1 MADDFDSPDGRV
13 LGEDNSVTFT
23 PEILLWLNSK
33 KGRKDYRIT
42 FFNKISNLIED
53 IQSFGMPKRAN
64 AKVIRSVEVP
74 VFYIRLSKS
83 VRILFDY
90 STHGNKIEIMVLC
103 VSDKKEFQDKLKR
116 SAEHIVHASSFD
128 RLDWDDENTEELDLS
143 KCNRSDIIALQK
155 KASIRFGKLPEK
167 EQQEGWTKEDYVA
180 RAKRA
185 TIYDF
190 VIPNVMDYGVLKEN
204 DDFELPAILKL
215 QEHQKELMNYENN
228 QFLLEG
234 VAGTGKTTILIYRF
248 VNDIKNSRN
257 ENTKPE
263 KEILF
268 VTHNERL
275 KKDIVQSL
283 KLFFP
288 KEEHERVSKCIKTV
302 KELFMSYVKNVESF
316 AEKKELNRRRFR
328 TLFDRNDVDL
338 DLFWEEYRG
347 VLRGYNLVGSEYII
361 TPTMYSEIG
370 RRRGRIAKTQRE
382 DFYKMATEAIQRSSG
397 SSSLQNTWD
406 SLDLCRSIF
415 TNIMEHEELRTVQ
428 CLYIDEVQDLTRAEM
443 EVLLTLLKPNGLR
456 RFAVAGDLSQ
466 SIQPS
471 SFTWQALSDLVYDV
485 LQLRISK
492 HQTLVENFR
501 STPHLVEAAN
511 YILSLQGVLDN
522 EGTPSLQRPFA
533 GENTGEPG
541 LVFFDDE
548 LDLIDFLNHNHLP
561 NAGAPMLVRDE
572 TTKQY
577 LSTLIRNKSFLI
589 TIAQFKG
596 LERRNMLLW
605 APDSGSEGILN
616 LRADP
621 VRGPKAREREFSNS
635 TALLELRHVFVAFT
649 RARYLMGILSP
660 QNDKSYFMKEL
671 IENTSS
677 VSEAGSEKLEL
688 FSEELSEEALLEYAN
703 EYMNAELYEMAAEAY
718 RNLRDEHNYHFCQ
731 GQYAIEE
738 QRFDDAV
745 HHLYKAAVE
754 KTGENSEFAGEL
766 ITENTDRALDSTE
779 KRPTTLAKIL
789 AGAKNLPAK
798 TRYRLEAEREE
809 ERDNWLKA
817 AKNYIQSGNVDR
829 AKFCVQR
836 VKQKDKQTVLFIDCN
851 AMKEASKSFKSFVGE
866 KLDRTK
872 AVKLALAKP
881 EVVKSILSG
890 RLKPLRAEFQTPD
903 IQWAKELAKNDRNLT
918 DLISKEVQSKTLAR
932 VNTSRA
938 QELEV
943 LSLLKN
949 TKNHAVLRKRVESES
964 WKFIPN
970 EAYIELKII
979 DNDLVDALSHAMD
992 LKSPKDRDSYLRKIC
1007 KSGKNKNEMLN
1018 LYYLLKNHK
1027 QSIGVN
1033 LEAPSDYTLTCMKV
1047 SLVAEAAWKDSTEIP
1062 DLIVKLQH
1070 IVDRSGKLATFAAR
1084 WSSALLNYLIRQEDV
1099 KVSDELYYPLILR
1112 QALHT
1117 HEIKLNDMVTP
1128 MLLIMFKPKLLES
1141 DMIQSLASGLA
1152 KKMKPEYRTAMW
1164 IYMIFGEKYL
1174 PSKRPKFTARW
1185 QDEIED
1191 LRVLINQNGTV
1202 ELEKES
1208 IQAMKEI
1215 RKRAKSSKLMLIE
1228 YDDMKFKHI
1237 KPKNLRMVFMQAEI
1251 QFLLGVNASEG
1262 KTIPVANKTQESNVS
1277 QAQGSGYDEG
1287 VEKQKPEFHSQNE
1300 TNSPGGEQKEQT
1312 LLGPK
1317 TEESKEK
1324 IDETIDE
1331 DFDASVFDIDYEGD
1345 TVSLYPKNFWN
1356 DLREQES
1363 NTHIETIQA
1372 FIKNGEVSDPIQYRT
1387 HILSYL
1393 DETLPP
1399 NENGLEVHLK
1409 FAIVLAVDTIARK
1422 LSEKSGILNVIP
1434 DSSLELIRLFKDSNK
1449 NQILESGTAYSL
1461 RVL

>member
-143 KCNRSDIIALQK
+143 KCNHSDIIALQK

-548 LDLIDFLNHNHLP
+548 LDLIDFLNHNDLP

-577 LSTLIRNKSFLI
+577 LSTLITNKSFLI

-649 RARYLMGILSP
+649 RARYLMGILAP

-671 IENTSS
+671 IKNTSS

-829 AKFCVQR
+829 AKFCVRR

-949 TKNHAVLRKRVESES
+949 TKNHAVLRKRVESKS

-970 EAYIELKII
+970 EANIELKII
-979 DNDLVDALSHAMD
+979 DNHLVDALSHTMD
-992 LKSPKDRDSYLRKIC
+992 LNSPKDRDSYLRKIC

-1027 QSIGVN
+1027 QSIAVN

-1070 IVDRSGKLATFAAR
+1070 IVDRSGKLASFAAR

-1191 LRVLINQNGTV
+1191 LRLMINQKGTV

-1228 YDDMKFKHI
+1228 YDDMKFKRI
-1237 KPKNLRMVFMQAEI
+1237 KPKNLRIVFMQAEI
-1251 QFLLGVNASEG
+1251 QFLLGVNTSEG

-1300 TNSPGGEQKEQT
+1300 TNTPGGEQKEQT